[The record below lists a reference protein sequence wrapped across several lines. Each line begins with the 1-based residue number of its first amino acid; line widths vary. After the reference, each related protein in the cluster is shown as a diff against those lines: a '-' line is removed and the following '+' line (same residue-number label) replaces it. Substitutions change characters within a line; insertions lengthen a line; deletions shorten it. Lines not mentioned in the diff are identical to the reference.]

1 VKKAMQE
8 QEKKLKEP
16 FAPEHIE
23 WRVQQSGKSPN
34 RQTGEI
40 KHWAMVLA
48 YVTNRAIMDRLDE
61 VFGIDG
67 WCNEF
72 TEAPGGG
79 ILCGITILHH
89 EVPIT
94 KWDGAEQTQIEAVKG
109 GLSGSMKRAA
119 VQWGIGRYLYDL
131 ETNFVNLTE
140 IKPPNMKGYGVHYDK
155 ESKKRLYYKHPEL
168 PEFARPSVK
177 DKD

>member
-1 VKKAMQE
+1 MQDK
-8 QEKKLKEP
+8 EKQLKEP

-23 WRVQQSGKSPN
+23 WRVQQSGKQN
-34 RQTGEI
+34 DNQTGEI
-40 KHWAMVLA
+40 KYWALVLA

-67 WCNEF
+67 WCNEYR
-72 TEAPGGG
+72 EAPGGG
-79 ILCGITILHH
+79 ILCGITALG
-89 EVPIT
+89 IT
-94 KWDGAEQTQIEAVKG
+94 KYDGAEQTAIEAVKG

-131 ETNFVNLTE
+131 DTNFVSLTQL
-140 IKPPNMKGYGVHYDK
+140 KPPVMKGYGVHYDK

-168 PEFARPSVK
+168 PEFARPSK
-177 DKD
+177 SIKN

>member
-1 VKKAMQE
+1 
-8 QEKKLKEP
+8 
-16 FAPEHIE
+16 
-23 WRVQQSGKSPN
+23 
-34 RQTGEI
+34 
-40 KHWAMVLA
+40 
-48 YVTNRAIMDRLDE
+48 
-61 VFGIDG
+61 
-67 WCNEF
+67 
-72 TEAPGGG
+72 
-79 ILCGITILHH
+79 
-89 EVPIT
+89 VPIT

>member
-1 VKKAMQE
+1 MQE
-8 QEKKLKEP
+8 QEKQLKQP
-16 FAPEHIE
+16 FTPDEIE
-23 WRVQQSGKSPN
+23 WRVQQSGKQLDK
-34 RQTGEI
+34 RTGEV
-40 KHWAMVLA
+40 KYWAMVLA

-67 WCNEF
+67 WSNEF

-79 ILCGITILHH
+79 VLCGITILSN

-94 KWDGAEQTQIEAVKG
+94 KYDGAEQTQIEAVKG

-140 IKPPNMKGYGVHYDK
+140 LKPPTMKGYGVHYDK
-155 ESKKRLYYKHPEL
+155 EAKKRLYYKHPEL
-168 PEFARPSVK
+168 PEFARPSSSSESTV
-177 DKD
+177 

>member
-1 VKKAMQE
+1 MQE
-8 QEKKLKEP
+8 KEKQLKEP

-23 WRVQQSGKSPN
+23 WRVQQAGQQPDKS
-34 RQTGEI
+34 TGEV
-40 KHWAMVLA
+40 KHWALVLA

-67 WCNEF
+67 WSNEF

-79 ILCGITILHH
+79 ILCGITVFSG

-94 KWDGAEQTQIEAVKG
+94 KWDGAEQTAIEKVKG
-109 GLSGSMKRAA
+109 GLSGSMKRSA

-131 ETNFVNLTE
+131 ESNFVTLSQL
-140 IKPPNMKGYGVHYDK
+140 KPPNMKGYGVHYDK

-168 PEFARPSVK
+168 PEFARPSQNSK
-177 DKD
+177 E

>member
-1 VKKAMQE
+1 MR
-8 QEKKLKEP
+8 EKEKQLKEP

-23 WRVQQSGKSPN
+23 WRVQQAGKQN
-34 RQTGEI
+34 DNQTGEV
-40 KHWAMVLA
+40 KYWALVLA

-67 WCNEF
+67 WSNEYS
-72 TEAPGGG
+72 EAPGGG
-79 ILCGITILHH
+79 VLCGITVLHN

-94 KWDGAEQTQIEAVKG
+94 KYDGAEQTQIEAVKG

-131 ETNFVNLTE
+131 EANFVSLTQL
-140 IKPPNMKGYGVHYDK
+140 KPPNMKGYGVHYDK
-155 ESKKRLYYKHPEL
+155 DSKKRLYYRHPEL
-168 PEFARPSVK
+168 PEFAMPTK
-177 DKD
+177 KENNE

>member
-1 VKKAMQE
+1 MQE

-131 ETNFVNLTE
+131 DTNFVNLTE